1 MYYIELTINFNMQIR
16 SLEGITNF
24 VSSESTTSIGSFVLN
39 FDVDKIGRT
48 IANLTIHEFAHN
60 YRGYNWGYNG
70 PGVITRTLQ
79 KVCNTDVV
87 SRTQIF
93 LIRFYKS
100 L

>member
-1 MYYIELTINFNMQIR
+1 M
-16 SLEGITNF
+16 TNF

-39 FDVDKIGRT
+39 FGVDEIGKA
-48 IANLTIHEFAHN
+48 IANITIHEFVHN

-93 LIRFYKS
+93 LISFYKS